1 MKSSLTLTPQEF
13 TTIYNLQCQ
22 LHSISQRLEHVIHPS
37 VHAELVDV
45 RNKILTIIEPTLE
58 KEDEDFDKNLEEF
71 TKIQQEN
78 NLFANWSYYEISP
91 SDINKKHS
99 FKNIKSISYEGITIP
114 FNKENKPKTWLDLW
128 KVSDQIIRQSG
139 DTHHCF
145 LEDWRFQDGNLD
157 VITGS

>member
-22 LHSISQRLEHVIHPS
+22 LHSIAQRLEHVIHPS

-114 FNKENKPKTWLDLW
+114 FNKTNKPKTWLDLW
-128 KVSDQIIRQSG
+128 KVSDQIMRQSG

-145 LEDWRFQDGNLD
+145 LEAWRFQDGNLD